1 MEKFLLCLRVYRLHG
16 QKFWKTMKLFM
27 ILMCCFTFSLSANSF
42 AQQEKVNLDLR
53 DVSIKT
59 LFSEIQRQTKLH
71 FIFSSEQAN
80 RLDKLTVKA
89 TDETVKSVLDRIFE
103 GTGFSYTFR
112 DDIIMVRFEG
122 EQAAQQVKKE
132 MEIRGVVKDK
142 NGDPLPGVTVLVG
155 GTTLGTATDGK
166 GEFLL
171 KVPEQ
176 ESVALHFSFV
186 GMKTQELV
194 FKKGQQPL
202 TVVME
207 EDSESIEEI
216 VVTGYQQI
224 EKRNLTSSVV
234 TVKTSELQT
243 IGASS
248 IEQMLQGVVPGLS
261 VVNTSASPG
270 AAPKIRIRGT
280 ATIAGNADPLWVL
293 DGVILENSVPVT
305 AADLNSP
312 DVMNMFNSVI
322 GGINPNDIES
332 ITVLKDASATAIYGT
347 RAANGV
353 IVVTTKKG
361 KANSFNIS
369 YQHTSSISIR
379 PHYDD
384 FDLLNSKERVALA
397 WENYE
402 DGLSLWGGTYADGI
416 SGLEGLLNSYALGQI
431 SKDQLNTMVNK
442 LEEVNTDWF
451 KILFRNAYT
460 QTHNLSVSGGTEKT
474 NYYIS
479 LNYNGEEGV
488 DKASEYKNYGGMV
501 KLNTQLFQGVNMGAI
516 VQVDRRDREMYH
528 SSLDLFNYAVR
539 SSRAIPLR
547 EDNGDLHYYIGSV
560 SGRASKINVLNELA
574 NSGNESTQ
582 TDAKGIVNLTVNLYK
597 GLKYEGLF
605 SYASSHSTARDYATE
620 KTAYVATIRGYGY
633 GEGSEDNVK
642 KSPLPYGGVYNET
655 TYEQRSSL
663 IRNGLTYKGSL
674 MDDLSIDVL
683 LGQEFRNTNYKG
695 LTSNIY
701 GYFHDRGNT
710 FYEPALGESTGHL
723 KRNKTTRNLVDRSNI
738 SYYGVISAMYDNRYV
753 LNANIRFDGSNL
765 FGSNP
770 KYRYLP
776 LWSVSGRWIIS
787 NESFLS
793 DNTLISNLALRASYG
808 LRGNIVEDSS
818 PSIIAAALPPNAVTG
833 LFEMEIQQ
841 APNPDLKWETTASFN
856 AGLEIALFD
865 NRLSLDIDYYLDK
878 SKDLIAY
885 KGVSSVSGFS
895 GKYVNYANVTN
906 QGLDVALSGTILKSK
921 DWNWTAAFNMGY
933 VKNEVTKS
941 KSTAQTKYLVQSV
954 YTPGEVYEGKPVNG
968 MFSYRFAKL
977 DGKGMP
983 MFYDKDGNV
992 LGVDSDEIVNF
1003 PYDIENLKYEGTR
1016 DPMLSGGL
1024 NTRVAYKN
1032 VSLSMLFAFGLKNVV
1047 RLPSRAYV
1055 SAPNSDENANSS
1067 IKDRWRPGQDNTG
1080 KTIPALSSGDGLI
1093 MTADDNFYATDW
1105 YNLSDATVVPGDYLR
1120 FRNLMI
1126 EYRLPLRWVNKVV
1139 IGDKKLSSVTLK
1151 FQAQN
1156 LFVLADKR
1164 LKGYD
1169 PETINYTTNAYG
1181 SLPLAR
1187 TFTLGL
1193 NVNF

>member
-1 MEKFLLCLRVYRLHG
+1 
-16 QKFWKTMKLFM
+16 MKLF
-27 ILMCCFTFSLSANSF
+27 IFLMCCFTFSLSANSF
-42 AQQEKVNLDLR
+42 AQQEKVNLDLQG
-53 DVSIKT
+53 VSIKT
-59 LFSEIQRQTKLH
+59 LFSEIQRQTNLH
-71 FIFSSEQAN
+71 FIFNTEQTELLN
-80 RLDKLTVKA
+80 KLTVRAKEEA
-89 TDETVKSVLDRIFE
+89 VKSVLDRVFE
-103 GTGFSYTFR
+103 GTGFTYTFR
-112 DDIIMVRFEG
+112 DNIIMVRFEG
-122 EQAAQQVKKE
+122 KNLVQQANKE
-132 MEIRGVVKDK
+132 MEIRGIVKDK
-142 NGDPLPGVTVLVG
+142 SGEPLPGVTVLIVG
-155 GTTLGTATDGK
+155 TQLGTATGMDGD
-166 GEFLL
+166 FLL
-171 KVPEQ
+171 RVPEQ
-176 ESVALHFSFV
+176 DSVRLRFSFV
-186 GMKTQELV
+186 GMKTKDVPYKKNQLALV
-194 FKKGQQPL
+194 
-202 TVVME
+202 VVLE
-207 EDSESIEEI
+207 EEAESIGEI

-234 TVKTSELQT
+234 TVKTSELKT

-261 VVNTSASPG
+261 VVNTSAAPG

-280 ATIAGNADPLWVL
+280 ATISGNADPLWVL

-361 KANSFNIS
+361 KANSFNIA
-369 YQHTSSISIR
+369 YQHTSTLSIR
-379 PHYDD
+379 PYYDN

-397 WENYE
+397 WENYV
-402 DGLSLWGGTYADGI
+402 DGLDLWTGTYSKGT
-416 SGLEGLLNSYALGQI
+416 SGLEGLLNSYSLGQMT
-431 SKDQLNTMVNK
+431 KEQVNLMANK
-442 LEEVNTDWF
+442 LEGMNTDWF

-460 QTHNLSVSGGTEKT
+460 QTHNLSISGGTEKT

-501 KLNTQLFQGVNMGAI
+501 KVNTELFQGVNMGAI
-516 VQVDRRDREMYH
+516 LQVDRRDREMYH
-528 SSLDLFNYAVR
+528 SSIDLFNYAVR

-547 EDNGDLHYYIGSV
+547 EESGDLHYYQSTV
-560 SGRASKINVLNELA
+560 SGWAYKFNILNELA
-574 NSGNESTQ
+574 NTGNESTQ
-582 TDAKGIVNLTVNLYK
+582 TDLKGIVSLNVNLYK

-605 SYASSHSTARDYATE
+605 SYSSSHSTARDYATE
-620 KTAYVATIRGYGY
+620 KSAYVADIRGYNY
-633 GEGSEDNVK
+633 GEGSEEDIE
-642 KSPLPYGGVYNET
+642 KSPMPYGGVYNET

-674 MDDLSIDVL
+674 TEDLSIDVL

-695 LTSNIY
+695 LKSNNY

-710 FYEPALGESTGHL
+710 FYEPALGESTGNL
-723 KRNKTTRNLVDRSNI
+723 QRNKVTRSLVDRSNI
-738 SYYGVISAMYDNRYV
+738 SYYGVVSAMYGDRYV

-1120 FRNLMI
+1120 FRNLMV

-1187 TFTLGL
+1187 IFTLGL

>member
-1 MEKFLLCLRVYRLHG
+1 
-16 QKFWKTMKLFM
+16 MKLF
-27 ILMCCFTFSLSANSF
+27 IFLMCCFTFSLSANSF
-42 AQQEKVNLDLR
+42 AQQEKVNLDLQG
-53 DVSIKT
+53 VSIKT
-59 LFSEIQRQTKLH
+59 LFSEIQRQTNLH
-71 FIFSSEQAN
+71 FIFNTEQTEQLN
-80 RLDKLTVKA
+80 KLTVKA
-89 TDETVKSVLDRIFE
+89 KEESVKSVLDRVFE
-103 GTGFSYTFR
+103 GTGFTYTFR
-112 DDIIMVRFEG
+112 DNIIMVRFEG
-122 EQAAQQVKKE
+122 KNSVQQANKE

-142 NGDPLPGVTVLVG
+142 SGEPLPGVTVLIVG
-155 GTTLGTATDGK
+155 TQLGTATGMDGD
-166 GEFLL
+166 FLL
-171 KVPEQ
+171 RVPEQ
-176 ESVALHFSFV
+176 DSVRLRFSFV
-186 GMKTQELV
+186 GMKTKDVPYKKNQPALV
-194 FKKGQQPL
+194 
-202 TVVME
+202 VVLE
-207 EDSESIEEI
+207 EEAESIGEI

-234 TVKTSELQT
+234 TVKTSELKT

-261 VVNTSASPG
+261 VVNTSAAPG

-280 ATIAGNADPLWVL
+280 ATISGNADPLWVL

-361 KANSFNIS
+361 KANSFNIA
-369 YQHTSSISIR
+369 YQHTSTLSIR
-379 PHYDD
+379 PYYDN
-384 FDLLNSKERVALA
+384 FDLLNSKERIALA

-402 DGLSLWGGTYADGI
+402 DGLSVWGGTHFNGTP
-416 SGLEGLLNSYALGQI
+416 GLEGLLNSYALGQI
-431 SKDQLNTMVNK
+431 TREQLNSMANK
-442 LEEVNTDWF
+442 LEETNTDWF
-451 KILFRNAYT
+451 KTLFRNAYT
-460 QTHNLSVSGGTEKT
+460 QTHNLSVSGGTERT

-501 KLNTQLFQGVNMGAI
+501 KVTTRLFQGVNMGAI
-516 VQVDRRDREMYH
+516 LQMDRRDREMYH
-528 SSLDLFNYAVR
+528 SSIDLFNYAVR
-539 SSRAIPLR
+539 TSRAIPLH
-547 EDNGDLHYYIGSV
+547 EDNGDLHYYIGTV
-560 SGRASKINVLNELA
+560 SGRWHKFNILNELA
-574 NSGNESTQ
+574 NTGNESTQ
-582 TDAKGIVNLTVNLYK
+582 TDIKGIVNLTVNLYN

-620 KTAYVATIRGYGY
+620 KSAYVADIRGYEY
-633 GEGSEDNVK
+633 GEGSEEDIK
-642 KSPLPYGGVYNET
+642 KSPLPYGGVYNEQ

-674 MDDLSIDVL
+674 TEDLSIDVL

-695 LTSNIY
+695 LKSNTF

-723 KRNKTTRNLVDRSNI
+723 KRNKVTRSLVDRSNI
-738 SYYGVISAMYDNRYV
+738 SYYGVVSAMYGDRYV

-776 LWSVSGRWIIS
+776 LWSISGRWIIS
-787 NESFLS
+787 NESFLQ
-793 DNTLISNLALRASYG
+793 DNNTISNLALRASYG

-856 AGLEIALFD
+856 VGLELGLFD
-865 NRLSLDIDYYLDK
+865 DRLSLDVDYYLDE

-885 KGVSSVSGFS
+885 KSVSSVSGFS
-895 GKYVNYANVTN
+895 GKYVNYADVRN
-906 QGLDVALSGTILKSK
+906 QGIDVSLSGTLLKNK
-921 DWNWTAAFNMGY
+921 DWRWTAAFNMGY
-933 VKNEVTKS
+933 VKNKVTKS
-941 KSTAQTKYLVQSV
+941 TSTAQAKYLVQSV
-954 YTPGEVYEGKPVNG
+954 YTPGEVYEGKPVDG

-977 DGKGMP
+977 DDKGMP

-992 LGVDSDEIVNF
+992 LGVDSEEIVNY
-1003 PYDIENLKYEGTR
+1003 PYDLGNLKYEGTR
-1016 DPMLSGGL
+1016 DPLFSGGL
-1024 NTRVAYKN
+1024 NTRVSYKN

-1047 RLPSRAYV
+1047 RLPARAYV
-1055 SAPNSDENANSS
+1055 TTPAEDENANSS

-1080 KTIPALSSGDGLI
+1080 KTIPALSAGDGYI
-1093 MTADDNFYATDW
+1093 TTADGNFYATDW
-1105 YNLSDATVVPGDYLR
+1105 YNLSDQTVVPGDYLR

-1126 EYRLPLRWVNKVV
+1126 EYQLPARWTNKVV
-1139 IGDKKLSSVTLK
+1139 VGDRKMGNVTLK

-1156 LFVLADKR
+1156 LFVIADKR

-1169 PETINYTTNAYG
+1169 PETINYTTTSYG

-1193 NVNF
+1193 NINF

>member
-1 MEKFLLCLRVYRLHG
+1 
-16 QKFWKTMKLFM
+16 MKLFM

-186 GMKTQELV
+186 GMKTRELV

-261 VVNTSASPG
+261 VINTSASPG

-369 YQHTSSISIR
+369 YQHTSSMSIR
-379 PHYDD
+379 PYYDD
-384 FDLLNSKERVALA
+384 FDLLNSKERIALA

-582 TDAKGIVNLTVNLYK
+582 TDVKGIVNLTVNLYK

-633 GEGSEDNVK
+633 GEGSEDNIK

-738 SYYGVISAMYDNRYV
+738 SYYGVVSAMYDNRYV

-818 PSIIAAALPPNAVTG
+818 PLIIAAALPPNAVTG

-906 QGLDVALSGTILKSK
+906 QGVDVALSGTILKSK

-977 DGKGMP
+977 DDKGMP

-1003 PYDIENLKYEGTR
+1003 PYDLENLKYEGTM

-1024 NTRVAYKN
+1024 NTRVSYKN

-1067 IKDRWRPGQDNTG
+1067 IKDRWRPGKDNTG
-1080 KTIPALSSGDGLI
+1080 KTIPALSPGDGLI

-1105 YNLSDATVVPGDYLR
+1105 YNLSDATVIPGDYLR
-1120 FRNLMI
+1120 FRNLMV

-1139 IGDKKLSSVTLK
+1139 IGDKKLSAVTLK

>member
-1 MEKFLLCLRVYRLHG
+1 
-16 QKFWKTMKLFM
+16 MKLF
-27 ILMCCFTFSLSANSF
+27 IFLMCCFTFSLSANSF
-42 AQQEKVNLDLR
+42 AQQEKVNLDLQG
-53 DVSIKT
+53 VSIKT
-59 LFSEIQRQTKLH
+59 LFSEIQRQTNLH
-71 FIFSSEQAN
+71 FIFNTEQTEQLN
-80 RLDKLTVKA
+80 KLTVKA
-89 TDETVKSVLDRIFE
+89 KEESVKSVLDRVFE
-103 GTGFSYTFR
+103 GTGFTYTFR
-112 DDIIMVRFEG
+112 DNIIMVRFEG
-122 EQAAQQVKKE
+122 KNSVQQANKE

-142 NGDPLPGVTVLVG
+142 SGEPLPGVTVLIVG
-155 GTTLGTATDGK
+155 TQLGTATGMDGD
-166 GEFLL
+166 FLL
-171 KVPEQ
+171 RVPEQ
-176 ESVALHFSFV
+176 DSVRLRFSFV
-186 GMKTQELV
+186 GMKTKDVPYKKNQPALV
-194 FKKGQQPL
+194 
-202 TVVME
+202 VVLE
-207 EDSESIEEI
+207 EEAESIGEI

-234 TVKTSELQT
+234 TVKTSELKT

-261 VVNTSASPG
+261 VVNTSAAPG

-280 ATIAGNADPLWVL
+280 ATISGNADPLWVL

-361 KANSFNIS
+361 KANSFNIA
-369 YQHTSSISIR
+369 YQHTSTLSIR
-379 PHYDD
+379 PYYDN
-384 FDLLNSKERVALA
+384 FDLLNSKERIALA

-402 DGLSLWGGTYADGI
+402 DGLSVWGGTHFNGTP
-416 SGLEGLLNSYALGQI
+416 GLEGLLNSYALGQI
-431 SKDQLNTMVNK
+431 TREQLNSMANK
-442 LEEVNTDWF
+442 LEETNTDWF
-451 KILFRNAYT
+451 KTLFRNAYT
-460 QTHNLSVSGGTEKT
+460 QTHNLSVSGGTERT

-501 KLNTQLFQGVNMGAI
+501 KVNTRLFQGVNMGAI
-516 VQVDRRDREMYH
+516 LQMDRRDREMYH
-528 SSLDLFNYAVR
+528 SSIDLFNYAVR
-539 SSRAIPLR
+539 TSRAIPLH
-547 EDNGDLHYYIGSV
+547 EDNGDLHYYIGTV
-560 SGRASKINVLNELA
+560 SGRWHKFNILNELA
-574 NSGNESTQ
+574 NTGNESTQ
-582 TDAKGIVNLTVNLYK
+582 TDIKGIVNLTVNLYK

-620 KTAYVATIRGYGY
+620 KSAYVADIRGYEY
-633 GEGSEDNVK
+633 GEGSEEDIK
-642 KSPLPYGGVYNET
+642 KSPLPYGGVYNEQ

-674 MDDLSIDVL
+674 TEDLSIDVL

-695 LTSNIY
+695 LKSNTF

-723 KRNKTTRNLVDRSNI
+723 KRNKVTRSLVDRSNI
-738 SYYGVISAMYDNRYV
+738 SYYGVVSAMYGDRYV

-776 LWSVSGRWIIS
+776 LWSISGRWIIS
-787 NESFLS
+787 NESFLQ
-793 DNTLISNLALRASYG
+793 DNNTISNLALRASYG

-856 AGLEIALFD
+856 VGLELGLFD
-865 NRLSLDIDYYLDK
+865 DRLSLDVDYYLDE

-885 KGVSSVSGFS
+885 KSVSSVSGFS
-895 GKYVNYANVTN
+895 GKYVNYADVRN
-906 QGLDVALSGTILKSK
+906 QGIDVSLSGTLLKNK
-921 DWNWTAAFNMGY
+921 DWRWTAAFNMGY
-933 VKNEVTKS
+933 VKNKVTKS
-941 KSTAQTKYLVQSV
+941 TSTAQAKYLVQSV
-954 YTPGEVYEGKPVNG
+954 YTPGEVYEGKPVDG

-977 DGKGMP
+977 DDKGMP

-992 LGVDSDEIVNF
+992 LGVDSEEIVNY
-1003 PYDIENLKYEGTR
+1003 PYDLGNLKYEGTR
-1016 DPMLSGGL
+1016 DPLFSGGL
-1024 NTRVAYKN
+1024 NTRVSYKN

-1047 RLPSRAYV
+1047 RLPARAYV
-1055 SAPNSDENANSS
+1055 TTPAEDENANSS
-1067 IKDRWRPGQDNTG
+1067 IKERWRPGQDNTG
-1080 KTIPALSSGDGLI
+1080 KTIPALSAGDGYI
-1093 MTADDNFYATDW
+1093 TTADGNFYATDW
-1105 YNLSDATVVPGDYLR
+1105 YNLSDQTVVPGDYLR

-1126 EYRLPLRWVNKVV
+1126 EYQLPARWTNKVV
-1139 IGDKKLSSVTLK
+1139 VGDRKMGNVTLK

-1156 LFVLADKR
+1156 LFVIADKR

-1169 PETINYTTNAYG
+1169 PETINYTTTSYG

-1193 NVNF
+1193 NINF

>member
-1 MEKFLLCLRVYRLHG
+1 
-16 QKFWKTMKLFM
+16 
-27 ILMCCFTFSLSANSF
+27 MCCFTFSLSANSF
-42 AQQEKVNLDLR
+42 AQQEKVNLDLQG
-53 DVSIKT
+53 VSIKT
-59 LFSEIQRQTKLH
+59 LFSEIQRQTNLH
-71 FIFSSEQAN
+71 FIFNTEQTEQLN
-80 RLDKLTVKA
+80 KLTVKA
-89 TDETVKSVLDRIFE
+89 KEESVKSVLDRVFE
-103 GTGFSYTFR
+103 GTGFTYTFR
-112 DDIIMVRFEG
+112 DNIIMVRFEG
-122 EQAAQQVKKE
+122 KNSVQQANKE

-142 NGDPLPGVTVLVG
+142 SGEPLPGVTVLIVG
-155 GTTLGTATDGK
+155 TQLGTATGMDGD
-166 GEFLL
+166 FLL
-171 KVPEQ
+171 RVPEQ
-176 ESVALHFSFV
+176 DSVRLRFSFV
-186 GMKTQELV
+186 GMKTKDVPYKKNQPALV
-194 FKKGQQPL
+194 
-202 TVVME
+202 VVLE
-207 EDSESIEEI
+207 EEAESIGEI

-234 TVKTSELQT
+234 TVKTSELKT

-261 VVNTSASPG
+261 VVNTSAAPG

-280 ATIAGNADPLWVL
+280 ATISGNADPLWVL

-361 KANSFNIS
+361 KANSFNIA
-369 YQHTSSISIR
+369 YQHTSTLSIR
-379 PHYDD
+379 PYYDN
-384 FDLLNSKERVALA
+384 FDLLNSKERIALA

-402 DGLSLWGGTYADGI
+402 DGLSVWGGTHFNGTP
-416 SGLEGLLNSYALGQI
+416 GLEGLLNSYALGQI
-431 SKDQLNTMVNK
+431 TREQLNSMANK
-442 LEEVNTDWF
+442 LEETNTDWF
-451 KILFRNAYT
+451 KTLFRNAYT
-460 QTHNLSVSGGTEKT
+460 QTHNLSVSGGTERT

-501 KLNTQLFQGVNMGAI
+501 KVNTRLFQGVNMGAI
-516 VQVDRRDREMYH
+516 LQMDRRDREMYH
-528 SSLDLFNYAVR
+528 SSIDLFNYAVR
-539 SSRAIPLR
+539 TSRAIPLH
-547 EDNGDLHYYIGSV
+547 EDNGDLHYYIGTV
-560 SGRASKINVLNELA
+560 SGRWHKFNILNELA
-574 NSGNESTQ
+574 NTGNESTQ
-582 TDAKGIVNLTVNLYK
+582 TDIKGIVNLTVNLYK

-620 KTAYVATIRGYGY
+620 KSAYVADIRGYEY
-633 GEGSEDNVK
+633 GEGSEEDIK
-642 KSPLPYGGVYNET
+642 KSPLPYGGVYNEQ

-674 MDDLSIDVL
+674 TEDLSIDVL

-695 LTSNIY
+695 LKSNTF

-723 KRNKTTRNLVDRSNI
+723 KRNKVTRSLVDRSNI
-738 SYYGVISAMYDNRYV
+738 SYYGVVSAMYGDRYV

-776 LWSVSGRWIIS
+776 LWSISGRWIIS
-787 NESFLS
+787 NESFLQ
-793 DNTLISNLALRASYG
+793 DNNTISNLALRASYG

-856 AGLEIALFD
+856 VGLELGLFD
-865 NRLSLDIDYYLDK
+865 DRLSLDVDYYLDE

-885 KGVSSVSGFS
+885 KSVSSVSGFS
-895 GKYVNYANVTN
+895 GKYVNYADVRN
-906 QGLDVALSGTILKSK
+906 QGIDVSLSGTLLKNK
-921 DWNWTAAFNMGY
+921 DWRWTAAFNMGY
-933 VKNEVTKS
+933 VKNKVTKS
-941 KSTAQTKYLVQSV
+941 TSTAQAKYLVQSV
-954 YTPGEVYEGKPVNG
+954 YTPGEVYEGKPVDG

-977 DGKGMP
+977 DDKGMP

-992 LGVDSDEIVNF
+992 LGVDSEEIVNY
-1003 PYDIENLKYEGTR
+1003 PYDLGNLKYEGTR
-1016 DPMLSGGL
+1016 DPLFSGGL
-1024 NTRVAYKN
+1024 NTRVSYKN

-1047 RLPSRAYV
+1047 RLPARAYV
-1055 SAPNSDENANSS
+1055 TTPAEDENANSS

-1080 KTIPALSSGDGLI
+1080 KTIPALSAGDGYI
-1093 MTADDNFYATDW
+1093 TTADGNFYATDW
-1105 YNLSDATVVPGDYLR
+1105 YNLSDQTVVPGDYLR

-1126 EYRLPLRWVNKVV
+1126 EYQLPARWTNKVV
-1139 IGDKKLSSVTLK
+1139 VGDRKMGNVTLK

-1156 LFVLADKR
+1156 LFVIADKR

-1169 PETINYTTNAYG
+1169 PETINYTTTSYG

-1193 NVNF
+1193 NINF

>member
-1 MEKFLLCLRVYRLHG
+1 
-16 QKFWKTMKLFM
+16 MKLFM

-186 GMKTQELV
+186 GMKTRELV

-547 EDNGDLHYYIGSV
+547 EDNGDLHYYIGNV

>member
-1 MEKFLLCLRVYRLHG
+1 
-16 QKFWKTMKLFM
+16 MKLF
-27 ILMCCFTFSLSANSF
+27 IFLMCCFTFSLSANSF
-42 AQQEKVNLDLR
+42 AQQEKVNLDLQG
-53 DVSIKT
+53 VSIKT
-59 LFSEIQRQTKLH
+59 LFSEIQRQTNLH
-71 FIFSSEQAN
+71 FIFNTEQTEQLN
-80 RLDKLTVKA
+80 KLTVKA
-89 TDETVKSVLDRIFE
+89 KEESVKSVLDRVFE
-103 GTGFSYTFR
+103 GTGFTYTFR
-112 DDIIMVRFEG
+112 DNIIMVRFEG
-122 EQAAQQVKKE
+122 KNSVQQANKE

-142 NGDPLPGVTVLVG
+142 SGEPLPGVTVLIVG
-155 GTTLGTATDGK
+155 TQLGTATGMDGD
-166 GEFLL
+166 FLL
-171 KVPEQ
+171 RVPEQ
-176 ESVALHFSFV
+176 DSVRLRFSFV
-186 GMKTQELV
+186 GMKTKDVPYKKNQPALV
-194 FKKGQQPL
+194 
-202 TVVME
+202 VVLE
-207 EDSESIEEI
+207 EEAESIGEI

-234 TVKTSELQT
+234 TVKTSELKT

-261 VVNTSASPG
+261 VVNTSAAPG

-280 ATIAGNADPLWVL
+280 ATISGNADPLWVL

-361 KANSFNIS
+361 KANSFNIA
-369 YQHTSSISIR
+369 YQHTSTLSIR
-379 PHYDD
+379 PYYDN
-384 FDLLNSKERVALA
+384 FDLLNSKERIALA

-402 DGLSLWGGTYADGI
+402 DGLSVWGGTHFNGTP
-416 SGLEGLLNSYALGQI
+416 GLEGLLNSYALGQI
-431 SKDQLNTMVNK
+431 TREQLNSMANK
-442 LEEVNTDWF
+442 LEETNTDWF
-451 KILFRNAYT
+451 KTLFRNAYT
-460 QTHNLSVSGGTEKT
+460 QTHNLSVSGGTERT

-501 KLNTQLFQGVNMGAI
+501 KVNTRLFQGVNMGAI
-516 VQVDRRDREMYH
+516 LQMDRRDREMYH
-528 SSLDLFNYAVR
+528 SSIDLFNYAVR
-539 SSRAIPLR
+539 TSRALPLH
-547 EDNGDLHYYIGSV
+547 EDNWDLHYYIGTV
-560 SGRASKINVLNELA
+560 SGRWHKFNILNELA
-574 NSGNESTQ
+574 NTGNESTQ
-582 TDAKGIVNLTVNLYK
+582 TDIKGIVNLTVNLYK

-620 KTAYVATIRGYGY
+620 KSAYVADIRGYEY
-633 GEGSEDNVK
+633 GEGSEEDIK
-642 KSPLPYGGVYNET
+642 KSPLPYGGVYNEQ

-674 MDDLSIDVL
+674 TEDLSIDVL

-695 LTSNIY
+695 LKSNTF

-723 KRNKTTRNLVDRSNI
+723 KRNKVTRSLVDRSNI
-738 SYYGVISAMYDNRYV
+738 SYYGVVSAMYGDRYV

-776 LWSVSGRWIIS
+776 LWSISGRWIIS
-787 NESFLS
+787 NESFLQ
-793 DNTLISNLALRASYG
+793 DNNTISNLALRASYG

-856 AGLEIALFD
+856 VGLELGLFD
-865 NRLSLDIDYYLDK
+865 DRLSLDVDYYLDE

-885 KGVSSVSGFS
+885 KSVSSVSGFS
-895 GKYVNYANVTN
+895 GKYVNYADVRN
-906 QGLDVALSGTILKSK
+906 QGIDVSLSGTLLKNK
-921 DWNWTAAFNMGY
+921 DWRWTAAFNMGY
-933 VKNEVTKS
+933 VKNKVTKS
-941 KSTAQTKYLVQSV
+941 TSTAQAKYLVQSV
-954 YTPGEVYEGKPVNG
+954 YTPGEVYEGKPVDG

-977 DGKGMP
+977 DDKGMP

-992 LGVDSDEIVNF
+992 LGVDSEEIVNY
-1003 PYDIENLKYEGTR
+1003 PYDLGNLKYEGTR
-1016 DPMLSGGL
+1016 DPLFSGGL
-1024 NTRVAYKN
+1024 NTRVSYKN

-1047 RLPSRAYV
+1047 RLPARAYV
-1055 SAPNSDENANSS
+1055 TTPAEDENANSS

-1080 KTIPALSSGDGLI
+1080 KTIPALSAGDGYI
-1093 MTADDNFYATDW
+1093 TTADGNFYATDW
-1105 YNLSDATVVPGDYLR
+1105 YNLSDQTVVPGDYLR

-1126 EYRLPLRWVNKVV
+1126 EYQLPARWTNKVV
-1139 IGDKKLSSVTLK
+1139 GGDRKMGNVTLK

-1156 LFVLADKR
+1156 LFVIADKR

-1169 PETINYTTNAYG
+1169 PETINYTTTSYG

-1193 NVNF
+1193 NINF

>member
-1 MEKFLLCLRVYRLHG
+1 
-16 QKFWKTMKLFM
+16 MKLFM

-186 GMKTQELV
+186 GMKTRELV

-202 TVVME
+202 AVVME

-261 VVNTSASPG
+261 VINTSASPG

-369 YQHTSSISIR
+369 YQHTSSMSIR
-379 PHYDD
+379 PYYDD
-384 FDLLNSKERVALA
+384 FDLLNSKERIALA

-582 TDAKGIVNLTVNLYK
+582 TDVKGIVNLTVNLYK

-633 GEGSEDNVK
+633 GEGSEDNIK

-738 SYYGVISAMYDNRYV
+738 SYYGVVSAMYDNRYV

-906 QGLDVALSGTILKSK
+906 QGVDVALSGTILKSK

-977 DGKGMP
+977 DDKGMP

-1003 PYDIENLKYEGTR
+1003 PYDLENLKYEGTR

-1024 NTRVAYKN
+1024 NTRVSYKN

-1067 IKDRWRPGQDNTG
+1067 IKDRWRPGKDNTG
-1080 KTIPALSSGDGLI
+1080 KTIPALSPGDGLI

-1105 YNLSDATVVPGDYLR
+1105 YNLSDATVIPGDYLR
-1120 FRNLMI
+1120 FRNLMV

-1139 IGDKKLSSVTLK
+1139 IGDKKLSAVTLK

-1187 TFTLGL
+1187 TFTFGL

>member
-1 MEKFLLCLRVYRLHG
+1 
-16 QKFWKTMKLFM
+16 MKLF
-27 ILMCCFTFSLSANSF
+27 IFLMCCFTFSLSANSF
-42 AQQEKVNLDLR
+42 AQQEKVNLDLQG
-53 DVSIKT
+53 VSIKT
-59 LFSEIQRQTKLH
+59 LFSEIQRQTNLH
-71 FIFSSEQAN
+71 FIFNTEQTEQLN
-80 RLDKLTVKA
+80 KLTVKA
-89 TDETVKSVLDRIFE
+89 KEESVKSVLDRVFE
-103 GTGFSYTFR
+103 GTGFTYTFR
-112 DDIIMVRFEG
+112 DNIIMVRFEG
-122 EQAAQQVKKE
+122 KSSVQQANKE

-142 NGDPLPGVTVLVG
+142 SGEPLPGVTVLIVG
-155 GTTLGTATDGK
+155 TQLGTATGMDGD
-166 GEFLL
+166 FLL
-171 KVPEQ
+171 RVPEQ
-176 ESVALHFSFV
+176 DSVRLRFSFV
-186 GMKTQELV
+186 GMKTKDVPYKKNQPALV
-194 FKKGQQPL
+194 
-202 TVVME
+202 VVLE
-207 EDSESIEEI
+207 EEAESIGEI

-234 TVKTSELQT
+234 TVKTSELKT

-261 VVNTSASPG
+261 VVNTSAAPG

-280 ATIAGNADPLWVL
+280 ATISGNADPLWVL

-361 KANSFNIS
+361 KANSFNIA
-369 YQHTSSISIR
+369 YQHTSTLSIR
-379 PHYDD
+379 PYYDN

-397 WENYE
+397 WENYV
-402 DGLSLWGGTYADGI
+402 DGLDLWGGTYSEGT
-416 SGLEGLLNSYALGQI
+416 SGLEGLLNSYSLGQMT
-431 SKDQLNTMVNK
+431 KEQVNLMANK
-442 LEEVNTDWF
+442 LEGMNTDWF

-460 QTHNLSVSGGTEKT
+460 QTHNLSISGGTEKT

-501 KLNTQLFQGVNMGAI
+501 KVNTELFQGVNMGAI
-516 VQVDRRDREMYH
+516 LQVDRRDREMYH
-528 SSLDLFNYAVR
+528 SSIDLFNYAVR

-547 EDNGDLHYYIGSV
+547 EESGDLHYYQSTV
-560 SGRASKINVLNELA
+560 SGRAYKFNILNELA
-574 NSGNESTQ
+574 NTGNESTQ
-582 TDAKGIVNLTVNLYK
+582 TDLKGIVSLNVNLYK

-605 SYASSHSTARDYATE
+605 SYSSSHSTARDYATE
-620 KTAYVATIRGYGY
+620 KSAYVADIRGYNY
-633 GEGSEDNVK
+633 GEGSEEDIE
-642 KSPLPYGGVYNET
+642 KSPMPYGGVYNET

-674 MDDLSIDVL
+674 TEDLSIDVL

-695 LTSNIY
+695 LKSNNY

-710 FYEPALGESTGHL
+710 FYEPALGESTGNL
-723 KRNKTTRNLVDRSNI
+723 QRNKVTRSLVDRSNI
-738 SYYGVISAMYDNRYV
+738 SYYGVVSAMYGDRYV

-793 DNTLISNLALRASYG
+793 DNEILSNLALRASYG

-856 AGLEIALFD
+856 VGLELGLFD
-865 NRLSLDIDYYLDK
+865 DRLTLDADYYLDE

-885 KGVSSVSGFS
+885 KSVSSVSGFT
-895 GKYVNYANVTN
+895 GKYVNYADVRN
-906 QGLDVALSGTILKSK
+906 QGIDVSLSGTLLKNK
-921 DWNWTAAFNMGY
+921 DWRWTAAFNMGY
-933 VKNEVTKS
+933 VKNKVTKS

-977 DGKGMP
+977 DEKGMP
-983 MFYDKDGNV
+983 MFYDKDGKV
-992 LGVDSDEIVNF
+992 LGVDSEEIVNF
-1003 PYDIENLKYEGTR
+1003 PYDLANLKYEGTR
-1016 DPMLSGGL
+1016 DPMFSGGL
-1024 NTRVAYKN
+1024 NTRVSYKN

-1047 RLPSRAYV
+1047 RLPARAYV
-1055 SAPNSDENANSS
+1055 SAPSADENVNSS

-1080 KTIPALSSGDGLI
+1080 KTIPALSLGDGYI
-1093 MTADDNFYATDW
+1093 TTADGNFFATDW
-1105 YNLSDATVVPGDYLR
+1105 YNLSDQTVVPGDYLR

-1126 EYRLPLRWVNKVV
+1126 EYQLPVHWVNKVA
-1139 IGDKKLSSVTLK
+1139 IGDRKLGSVTLK

-1156 LFVLADKR
+1156 LFVIADKR

-1169 PETINYTTNAYG
+1169 PETINYTTTSYG

>member
-1 MEKFLLCLRVYRLHG
+1 
-16 QKFWKTMKLFM
+16 MKLFM

-122 EQAAQQVKKE
+122 EKAAQQVKKE

-186 GMKTQELV
+186 GMKTRELV

-582 TDAKGIVNLTVNLYK
+582 TDVKGIVNLTINLYK

-710 FYEPALGESTGHL
+710 FYEPVLGESTGHL

-885 KGVSSVSGFS
+885 KDVSSVSGFS

-1139 IGDKKLSSVTLK
+1139 IGDKKLSAVTLK

-1169 PETINYTTNAYG
+1169 PETINYTTNTYG

>member
-1 MEKFLLCLRVYRLHG
+1 
-16 QKFWKTMKLFM
+16 MKLFM

-186 GMKTQELV
+186 GMKTRELV

-787 NESFLS
+787 NE
-793 DNTLISNLALRASYG
+793 
-808 LRGNIVEDSS
+808 
-818 PSIIAAALPPNAVTG
+818 
-833 LFEMEIQQ
+833 
-841 APNPDLKWETTASFN
+841 
-856 AGLEIALFD
+856 
-865 NRLSLDIDYYLDK
+865 
-878 SKDLIAY
+878 
-885 KGVSSVSGFS
+885 
-895 GKYVNYANVTN
+895 
-906 QGLDVALSGTILKSK
+906 
-921 DWNWTAAFNMGY
+921 
-933 VKNEVTKS
+933 
-941 KSTAQTKYLVQSV
+941 
-954 YTPGEVYEGKPVNG
+954 
-968 MFSYRFAKL
+968 
-977 DGKGMP
+977 
-983 MFYDKDGNV
+983 
-992 LGVDSDEIVNF
+992 
-1003 PYDIENLKYEGTR
+1003 
-1016 DPMLSGGL
+1016 
-1024 NTRVAYKN
+1024 
-1032 VSLSMLFAFGLKNVV
+1032 
-1047 RLPSRAYV
+1047 
-1055 SAPNSDENANSS
+1055 
-1067 IKDRWRPGQDNTG
+1067 
-1080 KTIPALSSGDGLI
+1080 
-1093 MTADDNFYATDW
+1093 
-1105 YNLSDATVVPGDYLR
+1105 
-1120 FRNLMI
+1120 
-1126 EYRLPLRWVNKVV
+1126 
-1139 IGDKKLSSVTLK
+1139 
-1151 FQAQN
+1151 
-1156 LFVLADKR
+1156 
-1164 LKGYD
+1164 
-1169 PETINYTTNAYG
+1169 
-1181 SLPLAR
+1181 
-1187 TFTLGL
+1187 
-1193 NVNF
+1193 

>member
-1 MEKFLLCLRVYRLHG
+1 
-16 QKFWKTMKLFM
+16 MKLF
-27 ILMCCFTFSLSANSF
+27 IFLMCCFTFSLSANSF

-103 GTGFSYTFR
+103 GTGFTYTFR

-122 EQAAQQVKKE
+122 EKTVRQAEKE

-142 NGDPLPGVTVLVG
+142 NGEPLPGVTVLVG
-155 GTTLGTATDGK
+155 GTTLGTATDAK

-194 FKKGQQPL
+194 FKKGQKPL

-207 EDSESIEEI
+207 EDSENIEEI

-280 ATIAGNADPLWVL
+280 ATISGNADPLWVL

-322 GGINPNDIES
+322 GGINPNDIET

-369 YQHTSSISIR
+369 YQHTSTVSIR
-379 PHYDD
+379 PFYDN

-402 DGLSLWGGTYADGI
+402 DGLSIWSSTYANGGP
-416 SGLEGLLNSYALGQI
+416 GLEGLLNSYTLGQI
-431 SKDQLNTMVNK
+431 TKEQLNTMANK
-442 LEEVNTDWF
+442 LEGLNTDWF

-528 SSLDLFNYAVR
+528 SSIDLFNYAVR
-539 SSRAIPLR
+539 TSRAIPLR
-547 EDNGDLHYYIGSV
+547 EDNGGLYYYMGSV
-560 SGRASKINVLNELA
+560 TGRSNKFNILNELA
-574 NSGNESTQ
+574 NTSNESTQ
-582 TDAKGIVNLTVNLYK
+582 TDMKGIVNLMVNLYK

-620 KTAYVATIRGYGY
+620 QSAYVADIRGYEY
-633 GEGSEDNVK
+633 GEGSEDDMK

-674 MDDLSIDVL
+674 VENLSIDVL

-723 KRNKTTRNLVDRSNI
+723 KRNKTIRSLVDRSNI
-738 SYYGVISAMYDNRYV
+738 SYYGVVSAMYDNRYV

-793 DNTLISNLALRASYG
+793 DNEMIDNLALRASYG

-856 AGLEIALFD
+856 VGLEVGLFD
-865 NRLSLDIDYYLDK
+865 NRLSLDVDYYLDK

-895 GKYVNYANVTN
+895 GKYVNYADVSN
-906 QGLDVALSGTILKSK
+906 QGLDISLSGTIIKNK
-921 DWNWTAAFNMGY
+921 DWRWTAAFNMGY
-933 VKNEVTKS
+933 VKNKVTKAN
-941 KSTAQTKYLVQSV
+941 STAQTKYLVQSV

-968 MFSYRFAKL
+968 MFSYRFAGL
-977 DGKGMP
+977 DDIGMP
-983 MFYDKDGNV
+983 MFYDKNGKV
-992 LGVDSDEIVNF
+992 LGVSSEEIVNF
-1003 PYDIENLKYEGTR
+1003 PYDIANLKYEGTR
-1016 DPMLSGGL
+1016 DPILSGGL
-1024 NTRVAYKN
+1024 NTRIAYKN

-1047 RLPSRAYV
+1047 RLPARAYV
-1055 SAPNSDENANSS
+1055 TAPADDANANSS
-1067 IKDRWRPGQDNTG
+1067 IKDRWRPGKDNTG
-1080 KTIPALSSGDGLI
+1080 KTIPALSSGDGYI
-1093 MTADDNFYATDW
+1093 ATADGNFYATDW
-1105 YNLSDATVVPGDYLR
+1105 YNSSDETVVPGDYLR
-1120 FRNLMI
+1120 FRNLMV
-1126 EYRLPLRWVNKVV
+1126 EYQLPGRWVDKVIV
-1139 IGDKKLSSVTLK
+1139 GGRKLGNVSLK

-1169 PETINYTTNAYG
+1169 PETINYTTTSYG

-1193 NVNF
+1193 NINF

>member
-1 MEKFLLCLRVYRLHG
+1 
-16 QKFWKTMKLFM
+16 MKLFM

-186 GMKTQELV
+186 GMKTRELV

-312 DVMNMFNSVI
+312 DVVNMFNSVI

>member
-1 MEKFLLCLRVYRLHG
+1 
-16 QKFWKTMKLFM
+16 MKLF
-27 ILMCCFTFSLSANSF
+27 IFLMCCFTFSLSANSF
-42 AQQEKVNLDLR
+42 AQQEKVNLDLQG
-53 DVSIKT
+53 VSIKT
-59 LFSEIQRQTKLH
+59 LFSEIQRQTNLH
-71 FIFSSEQAN
+71 FIFNTEQTEQLN
-80 RLDKLTVKA
+80 KLTVKA
-89 TDETVKSVLDRIFE
+89 KEESVKSVLDRVFE
-103 GTGFSYTFR
+103 GTGFTYTFR
-112 DDIIMVRFEG
+112 DNIIMVRFEG
-122 EQAAQQVKKE
+122 KNSVQQANKE

-142 NGDPLPGVTVLVG
+142 SGEPLPGVTVLIVG
-155 GTTLGTATDGK
+155 TQLGTATGMDGD
-166 GEFLL
+166 FLL
-171 KVPEQ
+171 RVPEQ
-176 ESVALHFSFV
+176 DSVRLRFSFV
-186 GMKTQELV
+186 GMKTKDVPYKKNQPALV
-194 FKKGQQPL
+194 
-202 TVVME
+202 VVLE
-207 EDSESIEEI
+207 EEAESIGEI

-234 TVKTSELQT
+234 TVKTSELKT

-261 VVNTSASPG
+261 VVNTSAAPG

-280 ATIAGNADPLWVL
+280 ATISGNADPLWVL

-361 KANSFNIS
+361 KANSFNIA
-369 YQHTSSISIR
+369 YQHTSTLSIR
-379 PHYDD
+379 PYYDN
-384 FDLLNSKERVALA
+384 FDLLNSKERIALA

-402 DGLSLWGGTYADGI
+402 DGLSVWGGTHFNGTP
-416 SGLEGLLNSYALGQI
+416 GLEGLLNSYALGQI
-431 SKDQLNTMVNK
+431 TREQLNSMANK
-442 LEEVNTDWF
+442 LEETNTDWF
-451 KILFRNAYT
+451 KTLFRNAYT
-460 QTHNLSVSGGTEKT
+460 QTHNLSVSGGTERT

-501 KLNTQLFQGVNMGAI
+501 KVNTRLFQGVNMGAI
-516 VQVDRRDREMYH
+516 LQMDRRDREMYH
-528 SSLDLFNYAVR
+528 SSIDLFNYAVR
-539 SSRAIPLR
+539 TSRAIPLH
-547 EDNGDLHYYIGSV
+547 EDNGDLHYYIGTV
-560 SGRASKINVLNELA
+560 SGRWHKFNILNELA
-574 NSGNESTQ
+574 NTGNESTQ
-582 TDAKGIVNLTVNLYK
+582 TDIKGIVNLTVNLYK

-620 KTAYVATIRGYGY
+620 KSAYVADIRGYEY
-633 GEGSEDNVK
+633 GEGSEEDIK
-642 KSPLPYGGVYNET
+642 KSPLPYGGVYNEQ

-674 MDDLSIDVL
+674 TEDLSIDVL

-695 LTSNIY
+695 LKSNTF

-723 KRNKTTRNLVDRSNI
+723 KRNKVTRSLVDRSNI
-738 SYYGVISAMYDNRYV
+738 SYYGVVSAMYGDRYV

-776 LWSVSGRWIIS
+776 LWSISGRWIIS
-787 NESFLS
+787 NESFLQ
-793 DNTLISNLALRASYG
+793 DNNTISNLALRASYG

-856 AGLEIALFD
+856 VGLELGLFD
-865 NRLSLDIDYYLDK
+865 DRLSLDVDYYLDE

-885 KGVSSVSGFS
+885 KSVSSVSGFS
-895 GKYVNYANVTN
+895 GKYVNYADVRN
-906 QGLDVALSGTILKSK
+906 QGIDVSLSGTLLKNK
-921 DWNWTAAFNMGY
+921 DWRWTAAFNMGY
-933 VKNEVTKS
+933 VKNKVTKS
-941 KSTAQTKYLVQSV
+941 TSTAQAKYLVQSV
-954 YTPGEVYEGKPVNG
+954 YTPGEVYEGKPVDG

-977 DGKGMP
+977 DDKGMP

-992 LGVDSDEIVNF
+992 LGVDSEEIVNY
-1003 PYDIENLKYEGTR
+1003 PYDLGNLKYEGTR
-1016 DPMLSGGL
+1016 DPLFSGGL
-1024 NTRVAYKN
+1024 NTRVSYKN

-1047 RLPSRAYV
+1047 RLPARAYV
-1055 SAPNSDENANSS
+1055 TTPAEDENANSS

-1080 KTIPALSSGDGLI
+1080 KTIPALSAGDGYI
-1093 MTADDNFYATDW
+1093 TTADGNFYATDW
-1105 YNLSDATVVPGDYLR
+1105 YNLSDQTVVPGDYLR

-1126 EYRLPLRWVNKVV
+1126 EYQLPARWTNKVV
-1139 IGDKKLSSVTLK
+1139 VGDRKMGNVTLK

-1156 LFVLADKR
+1156 LFVIADKR

-1169 PETINYTTNAYG
+1169 PETINYTTTSYG

-1193 NVNF
+1193 NINF

>member
-1 MEKFLLCLRVYRLHG
+1 M
-16 QKFWKTMKLFM
+16 
-27 ILMCCFTFSLSANSF
+27 
-42 AQQEKVNLDLR
+42 
-53 DVSIKT
+53 
-59 LFSEIQRQTKLH
+59 
-71 FIFSSEQAN
+71 
-80 RLDKLTVKA
+80 
-89 TDETVKSVLDRIFE
+89 
-103 GTGFSYTFR
+103 
-112 DDIIMVRFEG
+112 
-122 EQAAQQVKKE
+122 
-132 MEIRGVVKDK
+132 
-142 NGDPLPGVTVLVG
+142 
-155 GTTLGTATDGK
+155 
-166 GEFLL
+166 
-171 KVPEQ
+171 
-176 ESVALHFSFV
+176 
-186 GMKTQELV
+186 
-194 FKKGQQPL
+194 
-202 TVVME
+202 
-207 EDSESIEEI
+207 
-216 VVTGYQQI
+216 
-224 EKRNLTSSVV
+224 
-234 TVKTSELQT
+234 
-243 IGASS
+243 
-248 IEQMLQGVVPGLS
+248 
-261 VVNTSASPG
+261 
-270 AAPKIRIRGT
+270 
-280 ATIAGNADPLWVL
+280 
-293 DGVILENSVPVT
+293 
-305 AADLNSP
+305 
-312 DVMNMFNSVI
+312 
-322 GGINPNDIES
+322 
-332 ITVLKDASATAIYGT
+332 
-347 RAANGV
+347 
-353 IVVTTKKG
+353 
-361 KANSFNIS
+361 
-369 YQHTSSISIR
+369 
-379 PHYDD
+379 
-384 FDLLNSKERVALA
+384 
-397 WENYE
+397 
-402 DGLSLWGGTYADGI
+402 
-416 SGLEGLLNSYALGQI
+416 
-431 SKDQLNTMVNK
+431 
-442 LEEVNTDWF
+442 
-451 KILFRNAYT
+451 
-460 QTHNLSVSGGTEKT
+460 
-474 NYYIS
+474 
-479 LNYNGEEGV
+479 
-488 DKASEYKNYGGMV
+488 
-501 KLNTQLFQGVNMGAI
+501 
-516 VQVDRRDREMYH
+516 
-528 SSLDLFNYAVR
+528 
-539 SSRAIPLR
+539 
-547 EDNGDLHYYIGSV
+547 
-560 SGRASKINVLNELA
+560 A

-582 TDAKGIVNLTVNLYK
+582 TDVKGIVNLTVNLYK

-1120 FRNLMI
+1120 FRNLMV

-1187 TFTLGL
+1187 IFTLGL

>member
-1 MEKFLLCLRVYRLHG
+1 MR
-16 QKFWKTMKLFM
+16 LFM

-186 GMKTQELV
+186 GMKTRELV

-261 VVNTSASPG
+261 VINTSASPG

-369 YQHTSSISIR
+369 YQHTSSMSIR
-379 PHYDD
+379 PYYDD

-582 TDAKGIVNLTVNLYK
+582 TDVKGIVNLTVNLYK

-633 GEGSEDNVK
+633 GEGSEDNIK

-906 QGLDVALSGTILKSK
+906 QGVDVALSGTILKSK

-977 DGKGMP
+977 DDKGMP

-1003 PYDIENLKYEGTR
+1003 PYDLENLKYEGTR

-1024 NTRVAYKN
+1024 NTRVSYKN

-1067 IKDRWRPGQDNTG
+1067 IKDRWRPGKDNTG
-1080 KTIPALSSGDGLI
+1080 KTIPALSPGDGLI

-1105 YNLSDATVVPGDYLR
+1105 YNLSDATVIPGDYLR
-1120 FRNLMI
+1120 FRNLMV

-1139 IGDKKLSSVTLK
+1139 IGDKKLSAVTLK

>member
-1 MEKFLLCLRVYRLHG
+1 MEKILLCLRVYRPHG
-16 QKFWKTMKLFM
+16 QKFWKTMRLFM

-186 GMKTQELV
+186 GMKTRELV

-261 VVNTSASPG
+261 VINTSASPG

-369 YQHTSSISIR
+369 YQHTSSMSIR
-379 PHYDD
+379 PYYDD

-460 QTHNLSVSGGTEKT
+460 QTHTLSVSGGTEKT

-582 TDAKGIVNLTVNLYK
+582 TDVKGIVNLTVNLYK

-633 GEGSEDNVK
+633 GEGSEDNIK

-906 QGLDVALSGTILKSK
+906 QGVDVALSGTILKSK

-977 DGKGMP
+977 DDKGMP

-1003 PYDIENLKYEGTR
+1003 PYDLENLKYEGTR

-1024 NTRVAYKN
+1024 NTRVSYKN

-1067 IKDRWRPGQDNTG
+1067 IKDRWRPGKDNTG
-1080 KTIPALSSGDGLI
+1080 KTIPALSPGDGLI

-1105 YNLSDATVVPGDYLR
+1105 YNLSDATVIPGDYLR
-1120 FRNLMI
+1120 FRNLMV

-1139 IGDKKLSSVTLK
+1139 IGDKKLSAVTLK

>member
-1 MEKFLLCLRVYRLHG
+1 
-16 QKFWKTMKLFM
+16 MKLFM

-122 EQAAQQVKKE
+122 EKAAQQVKKE

-186 GMKTQELV
+186 GMKTRELV

-582 TDAKGIVNLTVNLYK
+582 TDVKGIVNLTINLYK

-710 FYEPALGESTGHL
+710 FYEPVLGESTGHL

-1139 IGDKKLSSVTLK
+1139 IGDKKLSAVTLK

-1169 PETINYTTNAYG
+1169 PETINYTTNTYG

>member
-1 MEKFLLCLRVYRLHG
+1 
-16 QKFWKTMKLFM
+16 MKLFM

-132 MEIRGVVKDK
+132 MKIRGVVKDK

-186 GMKTQELV
+186 GMKTRELV

>member
-1 MEKFLLCLRVYRLHG
+1 
-16 QKFWKTMKLFM
+16 MKLFM

-186 GMKTQELV
+186 GMKTRELV

-1055 SAPNSDENANSS
+1055 SVPNSDENANSS

>member
-1 MEKFLLCLRVYRLHG
+1 
-16 QKFWKTMKLFM
+16 MKLF
-27 ILMCCFTFSLSANSF
+27 IFLMCCFTFSLSANSF

-103 GTGFSYTFR
+103 GTGFTYTFR

-122 EQAAQQVKKE
+122 EKTVRQAEKE

-142 NGDPLPGVTVLVG
+142 NGEPLPGVTVLVG
-155 GTTLGTATDGK
+155 GTTLGTATDAK

-194 FKKGQQPL
+194 FKKGQKTL

-207 EDSESIEEI
+207 EDSENIEEI

-280 ATIAGNADPLWVL
+280 ATISGNADPLWVL

-322 GGINPNDIES
+322 GGINPNDIET

-369 YQHTSSISIR
+369 YQHTSTVSIR
-379 PHYDD
+379 PFYDN

-402 DGLSLWGGTYADGI
+402 DGLSIWSSTYANGGP
-416 SGLEGLLNSYALGQI
+416 GLEGLLNSYTLGQI
-431 SKDQLNTMVNK
+431 TKEQLNTMANK
-442 LEEVNTDWF
+442 LEGLNTDWF

-528 SSLDLFNYAVR
+528 SSIDLFNYAVR
-539 SSRAIPLR
+539 TSRAIPLR
-547 EDNGDLHYYIGSV
+547 EDNGGLYYYMGSV
-560 SGRASKINVLNELA
+560 TGRSNKFNILNELA
-574 NSGNESTQ
+574 NTSNESTQ
-582 TDAKGIVNLTVNLYK
+582 TDMKGIVNLTVNLYK

-620 KTAYVATIRGYGY
+620 QSAYVADIRGYEY
-633 GEGSEDNVK
+633 GEGSEDDMK

-674 MDDLSIDVL
+674 VENLSIDVL

-723 KRNKTTRNLVDRSNI
+723 KRNKTIRSLVDRSNI
-738 SYYGVISAMYDNRYV
+738 SYYGVVSAMYDNRYV

-793 DNTLISNLALRASYG
+793 DNEMIDNLALRASYG

-856 AGLEIALFD
+856 VGLEVGLFD
-865 NRLSLDIDYYLDK
+865 NRLSLDVDYYLDK

-895 GKYVNYANVTN
+895 GKYVNYADVSN
-906 QGLDVALSGTILKSK
+906 QGLDISLSGTIIKNK
-921 DWNWTAAFNMGY
+921 DWRWTAAFNMGY
-933 VKNEVTKS
+933 VKNKVTKAN
-941 KSTAQTKYLVQSV
+941 STAQTKYLVQSV

-968 MFSYRFAKL
+968 MFSYRFAGL
-977 DGKGMP
+977 DDIGMP
-983 MFYDKDGNV
+983 MFYDKDGKV
-992 LGVDSDEIVNF
+992 LGVSSEEIVNF
-1003 PYDIENLKYEGTR
+1003 PYDIANLKYEGTR
-1016 DPMLSGGL
+1016 DPILSGGL
-1024 NTRVAYKN
+1024 NTRIAYKN

-1047 RLPSRAYV
+1047 RLPARAYV
-1055 SAPNSDENANSS
+1055 TAPADDANANSS
-1067 IKDRWRPGQDNTG
+1067 IKDRWRPGKDNTG
-1080 KTIPALSSGDGLI
+1080 KTIPALSSGDGYI
-1093 MTADDNFYATDW
+1093 ATADGNFYATDW
-1105 YNLSDATVVPGDYLR
+1105 YNSSDETVVPGDYLR
-1120 FRNLMI
+1120 FRNLMV
-1126 EYRLPLRWVNKVV
+1126 EYQLPGRWVDKVIV
-1139 IGDKKLSSVTLK
+1139 GGRKLGNVSLK

-1169 PETINYTTNAYG
+1169 PETINYTTTSYG

-1193 NVNF
+1193 NINF

>member
-1 MEKFLLCLRVYRLHG
+1 
-16 QKFWKTMKLFM
+16 MKLF
-27 ILMCCFTFSLSANSF
+27 IFLMCCFTFSLSANSF
-42 AQQEKVNLDLR
+42 AQQEKVNLDLQG
-53 DVSIKT
+53 VSIKT
-59 LFSEIQRQTKLH
+59 LFSEIQRQTNLH
-71 FIFSSEQAN
+71 FIFNTEQTEQLN
-80 RLDKLTVKA
+80 KLTVKA
-89 TDETVKSVLDRIFE
+89 KEESVKSVLDRVFE
-103 GTGFSYTFR
+103 GTGFTYTFR
-112 DDIIMVRFEG
+112 DNIIMVRFEG
-122 EQAAQQVKKE
+122 KNSVQQANKE

-142 NGDPLPGVTVLVG
+142 SGEPLPGVTVLIVG
-155 GTTLGTATDGK
+155 TQLGTATGMDGD
-166 GEFLL
+166 FLL
-171 KVPEQ
+171 RVPEQ
-176 ESVALHFSFV
+176 DSVRLRFSFV
-186 GMKTQELV
+186 GMKTKDVPYKKNQPALV
-194 FKKGQQPL
+194 
-202 TVVME
+202 VVLE
-207 EDSESIEEI
+207 EEAESIGEI

-261 VVNTSASPG
+261 VVNTSAAPG

-280 ATIAGNADPLWVL
+280 ATISGNADPLWVL

-361 KANSFNIS
+361 KANSFNIA
-369 YQHTSSISIR
+369 YQHTSTLSIR
-379 PHYDD
+379 PYYDN
-384 FDLLNSKERVALA
+384 FDLLNSKERIALA

-402 DGLSLWGGTYADGI
+402 DGLSVWGGTHFNGTP
-416 SGLEGLLNSYALGQI
+416 GLEGLLNSYALGQI
-431 SKDQLNTMVNK
+431 TREQLNSMANK
-442 LEEVNTDWF
+442 LEETNTDWF
-451 KILFRNAYT
+451 KTLFRNAYT
-460 QTHNLSVSGGTEKT
+460 QTHNLSVSGGTERT

-501 KLNTQLFQGVNMGAI
+501 KVNTRLFQGVNMGAI
-516 VQVDRRDREMYH
+516 LQMDRRDREMYH
-528 SSLDLFNYAVR
+528 SSIDLFNYAVR
-539 SSRAIPLR
+539 TSRAIPLH
-547 EDNGDLHYYIGSV
+547 EDNGDLHYYIGTV
-560 SGRASKINVLNELA
+560 SGRWHKFNILNELA
-574 NSGNESTQ
+574 NTGNESTQ
-582 TDAKGIVNLTVNLYK
+582 TDIKGIVNLTVNLYK

-620 KTAYVATIRGYGY
+620 KSAYVADIRGYEY
-633 GEGSEDNVK
+633 GEGSEEDIK
-642 KSPLPYGGVYNET
+642 KSPLPYGGVYNEQ

-674 MDDLSIDVL
+674 TEDLSIDVL

-695 LTSNIY
+695 LKSNTF

-723 KRNKTTRNLVDRSNI
+723 KRNKVTRSLVDRSNI
-738 SYYGVISAMYDNRYV
+738 SYYGVVSAMYGDRYV

-776 LWSVSGRWIIS
+776 LWSISGRWIIS
-787 NESFLS
+787 NESFLQ
-793 DNTLISNLALRASYG
+793 DNNTISNLALRASYG

-856 AGLEIALFD
+856 VGLELGLFD
-865 NRLSLDIDYYLDK
+865 DRLSLDVDYYLDE

-885 KGVSSVSGFS
+885 KSVSSVSGFS
-895 GKYVNYANVTN
+895 GKYVNYADVRN
-906 QGLDVALSGTILKSK
+906 QGIDVSLSGTLLKNK
-921 DWNWTAAFNMGY
+921 DWRWTAAFNMGY
-933 VKNEVTKS
+933 VKNKVTKS
-941 KSTAQTKYLVQSV
+941 TSTAQAKYLVQSV
-954 YTPGEVYEGKPVNG
+954 YTPGEVYEGKPVDG
-968 MFSYRFAKL
+968 MFSYRFAKI
-977 DGKGMP
+977 DDKGMP

-992 LGVDSDEIVNF
+992 LGVDSEEIVNY
-1003 PYDIENLKYEGTR
+1003 PYDLGNLKYEGTR
-1016 DPMLSGGL
+1016 DPLFSGGL
-1024 NTRVAYKN
+1024 NTRVSYKN

-1047 RLPSRAYV
+1047 RLPARAYV
-1055 SAPNSDENANSS
+1055 TTPAEDENANSS

-1080 KTIPALSSGDGLI
+1080 KTIPALSAGDGYI
-1093 MTADDNFYATDW
+1093 TTADGNFYATDW
-1105 YNLSDATVVPGDYLR
+1105 YNLSDQTVVPGDYLR

-1126 EYRLPLRWVNKVV
+1126 EYQLPARWTNKVV
-1139 IGDKKLSSVTLK
+1139 VGDRKMGNVTLK

-1156 LFVLADKR
+1156 LFVIADKR

-1169 PETINYTTNAYG
+1169 PETINYTTTSYG

-1193 NVNF
+1193 NINF

>member
-1 MEKFLLCLRVYRLHG
+1 
-16 QKFWKTMKLFM
+16 MKLFM

-186 GMKTQELV
+186 GMKTRELV

-207 EDSESIEEI
+207 GDSESIEEI

-605 SYASSHSTARDYATE
+605 SYASSHSTAQDYATE

>member
-1 MEKFLLCLRVYRLHG
+1 
-16 QKFWKTMKLFM
+16 MKLFM

-186 GMKTQELV
+186 GMKTRELV

-582 TDAKGIVNLTVNLYK
+582 TDVKGIVNLTINLYK

-710 FYEPALGESTGHL
+710 FYEPVLGESTGHL

-1139 IGDKKLSSVTLK
+1139 IGDKKLSAVTLK

-1169 PETINYTTNAYG
+1169 PETINYTTNTYG

>member
-1 MEKFLLCLRVYRLHG
+1 
-16 QKFWKTMKLFM
+16 MKLFM

-186 GMKTQELV
+186 GMKTRELV

-261 VVNTSASPG
+261 VINTSASPG

-369 YQHTSSISIR
+369 YQHTSSMSIR
-379 PHYDD
+379 PYYDD
-384 FDLLNSKERVALA
+384 FDLLNSKERIALA

-582 TDAKGIVNLTVNLYK
+582 TDVKGIVNLTVNLYK

-633 GEGSEDNVK
+633 GEGSEDNIK

-738 SYYGVISAMYDNRYV
+738 SYYGVVSAMYDNRYV

-818 PSIIAAALPPNAVTG
+818 PLIIAAALPPNAVTG

-906 QGLDVALSGTILKSK
+906 QGVDVALSGTILKSK

-977 DGKGMP
+977 DDKGMP

-1003 PYDIENLKYEGTR
+1003 PYDLENLKYEGTR

-1024 NTRVAYKN
+1024 NTRVSYKN

-1067 IKDRWRPGQDNTG
+1067 IKDRWRPGKDNTG
-1080 KTIPALSSGDGLI
+1080 KTIPALSPGDGLI

-1105 YNLSDATVVPGDYLR
+1105 YNLSDATVIPGDYLR
-1120 FRNLMI
+1120 FRNLMV

-1139 IGDKKLSSVTLK
+1139 IGDKKLSAVTLK

>member
-1 MEKFLLCLRVYRLHG
+1 MR
-16 QKFWKTMKLFM
+16 LFM

-186 GMKTQELV
+186 GMKTRELV

-261 VVNTSASPG
+261 VINTSASPG

-369 YQHTSSISIR
+369 YQHTSSMSIR
-379 PHYDD
+379 PYYDD

-460 QTHNLSVSGGTEKT
+460 QTHTLSVSGGTEKT

-582 TDAKGIVNLTVNLYK
+582 TDVKGIVNLTVNLYK

-633 GEGSEDNVK
+633 GEGSEDNIK

-906 QGLDVALSGTILKSK
+906 QGVDVALSGTILKSK

-977 DGKGMP
+977 DDKGMP

-1003 PYDIENLKYEGTR
+1003 PYDLENLKYEGTR

-1024 NTRVAYKN
+1024 NTRVSYKN

-1067 IKDRWRPGQDNTG
+1067 IKDRWRPGKDNTG
-1080 KTIPALSSGDGLI
+1080 KTIPALSPGDGLI

-1105 YNLSDATVVPGDYLR
+1105 YNLSDATVIPGDYLR
-1120 FRNLMI
+1120 FRNLMV

-1139 IGDKKLSSVTLK
+1139 IGDKKLSAVTLK